1 MGHTPTTPRLPPD
14 TFDPSLR
21 RERQPYAIVLQ
32 EQQRSMVMSR
42 PAYTVGLPERISR
55 LNDLAYNLW
64 WTWSNPARLL
74 FKELHPVLW
83 DVVEHNPVLFLHRI
97 DKGRL
102 DRAANDQ
109 QFLQRYDR
117 VVSAF
122 DRMLGQDASSTWI
135 GKHRPELAGKTVAY
149 FSAEFGLHRA
159 LPIYSGGLGVLAGD
173 HVKEASD
180 MGIPLVGVSLLYRQ
194 GYLRQRIDHFGWQ
207 HDVPANLDPHAEP
220 TTQAFNDDGTPV
232 LIEVDLQ
239 DGSGPLCLAVW
250 VVQVGRVP
258 IYLLDSDVEG
268 NPDWTRQ
275 LSSRLYGGDTEHRL
289 RQEIVLGI
297 GGVRLLRALGIEPT
311 YWHANEGHA
320 ALHMVERLREMVADG
335 ALPDDAIREVRRHTV
350 FTTHTPVPA
359 GHDVFPDAMMA
370 RYFSQYWQE
379 LGLDRDGFLKLGHVG
394 GEPGFNF
401 TALAMRLAA
410 HINGVSE
417 KHGEVSREMWA
428 HIWPGIDQADV
439 PIRSITNG
447 VHMRTWIS
455 PLLRPLFDRYLPPN
469 WRDQQE
475 NPLVWETLQNIPDEE
490 FWNAHQQAKQALI
503 DEMDERARRRYAD
516 GQFDAWQVL
525 SSGAFQNANVLT
537 IGFARRFATYK
548 RATLIFRDMDRL
560 ARILTNPDNPV
571 QLVFAGKAHPA
582 DEGGKRLIQEIY
594 TKARDPRFAGRIAFA
609 EDYEM
614 GLASLLIAGVD
625 VWLNNPR
632 YPLEA
637 SGTSGMKSAANG
649 GLNCSILDG
658 WWMEGFEAD
667 ESNGWGIRSTDLEGD
682 AQDAAEA
689 NAIYETLEQKVV
701 PLYYQRG
708 AGGLPGD
715 WIARSKNA
723 IGTVAPKFSTR
734 RMLIDYVTHL
744 YAPAAAGKTPSEARQ
759 PAGIT

>member
-1 MGHTPTTPRLPPD
+1 
-14 TFDPSLR
+14 
-21 RERQPYAIVLQ
+21 
-32 EQQRSMVMSR
+32 MVRSR

-55 LNDLAYNLW
+55 LNDLAYNVW

-97 DKGRL
+97 DQERL
-102 DRAANDQ
+102 DRAASDQ

-122 DRMLGQDASSTWI
+122 DRMLGEDASSTWI
-135 GKHRPELAGKTVAY
+135 GKHRPELVGKTVAY

-220 TTQAFNDDGTPV
+220 TTQVFNDDGTPV

-250 VVQVGRVP
+250 VVQVGRVS

-320 ALHMVERLREMVADG
+320 ALHMVERLRELVADG
-335 ALPDDAIREVRRHTV
+335 ALPDDAIKEVRRHTV

-359 GHDVFPDAMMA
+359 GHDVFPDAMMT
-370 RYFSQYWQE
+370 RYFSQYWSE
-379 LGLDRDGFLKLGHVG
+379 LGLDQDGFLKLGRID
-394 GEPGFNF
+394 GERGFNF

-428 HIWPGIDQADV
+428 HIWPGSDQEDV

-469 WRDQQE
+469 WRDRQE
-475 NPLVWETLQNIPDEE
+475 NPLVWETVQNIPDDE
-490 FWNAHQQAKQALI
+490 FWSVHQQAKQALI

-582 DEGGKRLIQEIY
+582 DEGGKRFIQEIY

-614 GLASLLIAGVD
+614 GLASLLVAGVD

-667 ESNGWGIRSTDLEGD
+667 ESNGWGIPSTDLEGD

-701 PLYYQRG
+701 PLYYWRD
-708 AGGLPGD
+708 ADGLPVD

-744 YAPAAAGKTPSEARQ
+744 YAPAAAGKAPSEARQ

>member
-1 MGHTPTTPRLPPD
+1 
-14 TFDPSLR
+14 
-21 RERQPYAIVLQ
+21 
-32 EQQRSMVMSR
+32 MVMSR
-42 PAYTVGLPERISR
+42 PAYMVDLPERISR
-55 LNDLAYNLW
+55 LNDVAYNLW
-64 WTWSNPARLL
+64 WTWSNPARVL

-97 DKGRL
+97 DQGRL
-102 DRAANDQ
+102 KRAAQDSR
-109 QFLQRYDR
+109 FLQRYDR
-117 VVSAF
+117 VVKAF
-122 DRMLGQDASSTWI
+122 DRMLDEEDVSTWI
-135 GKHRPELAGKTVAY
+135 GRHHPDLVGKTVAY

-173 HVKEASD
+173 HTKEASD

-220 TTQAFNDDGTPV
+220 TTQVVNDDGSPV
-232 LIEVDLQ
+232 LIAVDLQ
-239 DGSGPLCLAVW
+239 DGSGPLRLAVW
-250 VVQVGRVP
+250 RVQVGRVS
-258 IYLLDSDVEG
+258 IYLLDSDVDG
-268 NPDWTRQ
+268 NPEWTRQ

-320 ALHMVERLREMVADG
+320 ALHMVERLRELVADG
-335 ALPDDAIREVRRHTV
+335 VALDEAVDTVRRHTV

-359 GHDVFPDAMMA
+359 GHDVFPGDMIG
-370 RYFSQYWQE
+370 RYFSNYWGE
-379 LGLDRDGFLKLGHVG
+379 LGLDRDGFLKLGQIK

-401 TALAMRLAA
+401 TALSMRLAA

-428 HIWPGIDQADV
+428 HIWPGIEEQDV

-455 PLLRPLFDRYLPPN
+455 SIVRPLYDQYLPPN

-475 NPLVWETLQNIPDEE
+475 NPLVWETVQNIPDDA
-490 FWNAHQQAKQALI
+490 FWAVHRQAKQALI
-503 DEMDERARRRYAD
+503 DEMDERARRRYAE
-516 GQFDAWQVL
+516 GTFDAWQVL

-560 ARILTNPDNPV
+560 ARILTDPDNPV
-571 QLVFAGKAHPA
+571 QLIFAGKAHPA
-582 DEGGKRLIQEIY
+582 DEGGKRFIQEIY

-614 GLASLLIAGVD
+614 GLASLLVAGVD
-625 VWLNNPR
+625 VWLNNPH

-637 SGTSGMKSAANG
+637 SGTSGMKAAANG
-649 GLNCSILDG
+649 ALNCSILDG
-658 WWMEGFEAD
+658 WWMEGFESD
-667 ESNGWGIRSTDLEGD
+667 ESNGWGIASTDLEGD
-682 AQDAAEA
+682 AQDEAEA
-689 NAIYETLEQKVV
+689 NAIYDTLEQKVV
-701 PLYYQRG
+701 PLYYRRD
-708 AGGLPGD
+708 ADGLPRD
-715 WIARSKNA
+715 WIERSKKS
-723 IGTVAPKFSTR
+723 ISTVSPKFSTR
-734 RMLIDYVTHL
+734 RMLIDYVTEL
-744 YAPAAAGKTPSEARQ
+744 YAPAAAGKPVVANRQ
-759 PAGIT
+759 PAGVGAD

>member
-1 MGHTPTTPRLPPD
+1 
-14 TFDPSLR
+14 
-21 RERQPYAIVLQ
+21 
-32 EQQRSMVMSR
+32 MVMSL
-42 PAYTVGLPERISR
+42 PAYTVELPERISR

-97 DKGRL
+97 DRNRL
-102 DRAANDQ
+102 EAAASDPG
-109 QFLQRYDR
+109 FLKRYER
-117 VVSAF
+117 VVQAF
-122 DRMLGQDASSTWI
+122 DRMLDEDPSTMWI
-135 GKHRPELAGKTVAY
+135 GRNKPELADKPLAY

-194 GYLRQRIDHFGWQ
+194 GYLRQRIDHDGWQ
-207 HDVPANLDPHAEP
+207 HDVPSELDPHAEP
-220 TTQAFNDDGTPV
+220 TTQVYNDDGTP
-232 LIEVDLQ
+232 LHIEVNLHGD
-239 DGSGPLCLAVW
+239 SAPLRLAVW
-250 VVQVGRVP
+250 KVQVGRVP

-268 NPDWTRQ
+268 NPSWTRH

-297 GGVRLLRALGIEPT
+297 GGVRLLRALGVNPA

-320 ALHMVERLREMVADG
+320 ALHLVERVREHVAEGLAVDE
-335 ALPDDAIREVRRHTV
+335 AIGQVRRTTV

-359 GHDVFPDAMMA
+359 GHDVFSDEMID
-370 RYFSQYWQE
+370 RYFSQYWGG
-379 LGLDRDGFLKLGHVG
+379 LGVDREGFLSLGRVP
-394 GEPGFNF
+394 GESGFNF
-401 TALAMRLAA
+401 TALSMRLAA

-428 HIWPGIDQADV
+428 HLWPVVEEQDA
-439 PIRSITNG
+439 PIQSITNG

-455 PLLRPLFDRYLPPN
+455 SLLRPVFDRYLPTT

-475 NPLVWETLQNIPDEE
+475 NPLAWETIENIPDVE
-490 FWNAHQQAKQALI
+490 FWAVHKQAKQALI
-503 DEMDERARRRYAD
+503 DEIDERARVRYAS
-516 GQFDAWQVL
+516 GEFDAWQVL

-548 RATLIFRDMDRL
+548 RATLIFRNMDRL

-571 QLVFAGKAHPA
+571 QIIFAGKAHPA

-594 TKARDPRFAGRIAFA
+594 TKARDPRLAGRIAFA

-614 GLASLLIAGVD
+614 GLASQLVAGVD

-637 SGTSGMKSAANG
+637 SGTSGMKAGANG
-649 GLNCSILDG
+649 VLNCSILDG
-658 WWMEGFEAD
+658 WWIEGFEPD
-667 ESNGWGIRSTDLEGD
+667 ESNGWGIPSSDLEGD
-682 AQDAAEA
+682 AQDEAEA

-701 PLYYQRG
+701 PLYYKRD
-708 AGGLPGD
+708 ADGLPHE
-715 WIARSKNA
+715 WISRSKNA
-723 IGTVAPKFSTR
+723 VHTVAPRFSSR
-734 RMLIDYVTHL
+734 RMLIDYVTKL
-744 YAPAAAGKTPSEARQ
+744 YSAAAAGE
-759 PAGIT
+759 PAMVNPTHLVASGDRSRLQRV